1 MIRKAA
7 GVSLLRGQKAWK
19 LGLRV
24 DTSSQDR
31 EQNSW
36 LRHLVFAF
44 SHLDTPGQAMGLGKT
59 KVRDGPLLSP
69 LPGRMAW
76 SGSSISSLTPFLTQ
90 KLFSRSEKVGG
101 GLLASSTSP
110 QYF

>member
-1 MIRKAA
+1 
-7 GVSLLRGQKAWK
+7 
-19 LGLRV
+19 
-24 DTSSQDR
+24 
-31 EQNSW
+31 
-36 LRHLVFAF
+36 
-44 SHLDTPGQAMGLGKT
+44 MGLGKT

-101 GLLASSTSP
+101 ASWLLAPPPNISKPIKSLQIGCSNWFPGACYPEGTCGLQQQESHTES
-110 QYF
+110 